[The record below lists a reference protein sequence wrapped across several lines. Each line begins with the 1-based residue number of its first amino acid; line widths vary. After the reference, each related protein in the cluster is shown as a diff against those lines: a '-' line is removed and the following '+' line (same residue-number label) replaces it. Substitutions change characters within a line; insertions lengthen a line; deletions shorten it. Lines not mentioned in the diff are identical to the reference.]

1 MSGRSARRLAVCG
14 VVAASVLALTIPGQP
29 APTSAADPM
38 PTAAI
43 GFTPAPSGQAPC
55 PEGRSRSATV
65 YAQGFEGDIPEA
77 RYNAGFARF
86 SDATSGRY
94 SARSVLSGARGTSEH
109 FFLPYRQVPSGADTY
124 LGFTM
129 RGGTTPAAARVVV
142 NSVLTNFST
151 RLSWSG
157 LTVDITAATRDEEGW
172 LGAWFEHRARSGQG
186 TALLIDDAE
195 IFRCRTNATARVAQA
210 DRYGTAAAL
219 AADTAPRVDT
229 IYVASGLDYPD
240 ALSAAAVAGST
251 GTRILL
257 VRTDSI
263 PPVTAQALNRLKPQ
277 RIVLLGGTRAVN
289 STVQRQL
296 GAYAPA
302 VERLGGGNRYE
313 TSALVSRHF
322 APGVLTAYVAT
333 GQNFADALSGGALAA
348 DRNSPLLLVTKS
360 GIPDP
365 VRAELTRLRPDSII
379 VLGGPAAVSDDVV
392 QGLRRYATSR
402 SQVVRR
408 ITGSDRYA
416 VSAAVA
422 AQFSAPPSSYL
433 ATGTGF
439 ADAITG
445 GAVAGDKG
453 VPLLLSRPDDLPGS
467 VRSRLSS
474 LRESSGVVLGGTGA
488 LESIVRDQYGQT
500 LP

>member
-1 MSGRSARRLAVCG
+1 MHRRNARRLGASG
-14 VVAASVLALTIPGQP
+14 VVAAAVLALTVPSHP
-29 APTSAADPM
+29 APTSAADPA
-38 PTAAI
+38 PTAAV
-43 GFTPAPSGQAPC
+43 GFAPAPSGQAPC

-65 YAQGFEGDIPEA
+65 YAQGFEGGIPEA

-86 SDATSGRY
+86 GDGTSGHY

-109 FFLPYRQVPSGADTY
+109 FFLPYRQVPTGASTY
-124 LGFTM
+124 LGFTR
-129 RGGTTPAAARVVV
+129 RGGSTPAVARVVV
-142 NSVLTNFST
+142 NSVLTDFST
-151 RLSWSG
+151 RTSWQGMSI
-157 LTVDITAATRDEEGW
+157 DITAATRDEGGW
-172 LGAWFEHRARSGQG
+172 LSTWFEHRARTGSG
-186 TALLIDDAE
+186 TALLVDDAE
-195 IFRCRTNATARVAQA
+195 IFRCRANATTRVAKA
-210 DRYGTAAAL
+210 DRFATAAAL
-219 AADTAPRVDT
+219 AADTAPGVPT

-240 ALSAAAVAGST
+240 ALSAAAVAGSS
-251 GTRILL
+251 GSRILL
-257 VRTDSI
+257 VRGDSI
-263 PPVTAQALNRLKPQ
+263 PLVTAQALDRLNPQ
-277 RIVLLGGTRAVN
+277 RIVVLGGPRAVS

-296 GAYAPA
+296 GAYAPS
-302 VERLGGGNRYE
+302 VGRIGGANRYE

-333 GQNFADALSGGALAA
+333 GQSFADALSGGALAA
-348 DRNSPLLLVTKS
+348 NRNGPLLLVTQS

-379 VLGGPAAVSDDVV
+379 VLGGPVAVGDNVV

-408 ITGSDRYA
+408 ISGSDRYA

-422 AQFSAPPSSYL
+422 AQFSSPRSSYL
-433 ATGTGF
+433 ATGTDF
-439 ADAITG
+439 ADAVTG

-453 VPLLLSRPDDLPGS
+453 VPLLLSRPNDLPGS
-467 VRSRLSS
+467 VRSRLSTMT
-474 LRESSGVVLGGTGA
+474 ESSGVVLGGTSA